1 MYVYTT
7 SIPIQ
12 DQTFKK
18 IISMFS
24 ERLTNG
30 DTLEQAVEYHYDLCD
45 YDFMQLLKAKTDWPI
60 DENDMF
66 DYNDLLNEITKT
78 SAKKI
83 GGAQQK
89 LETILKKGTLCICI
103 YVLHDSMILR

>member
-1 MYVYTT
+1 
-7 SIPIQ
+7 
-12 DQTFKK
+12 
-18 IISMFS
+18 MFS

-45 YDFMQLLKAKTDWPI
+45 YDFMQLLKAKTDGPI

-103 YVLHDSMILR
+103 YVLHDSMILRWV